1 MQASPV
7 DHLLMNAGGL
17 GFAAMAGL
25 CGTSNG
31 GSGGGTSNFMI
42 LDPLNIMN
50 NTTKNS
56 FLTRDILK

>member
-17 GFAAMAGL
+17 GFAAMSGL
-25 CGTSNG
+25 GGASNG
-31 GSGGGTSNFMI
+31 GSGANSNFMI
-42 LDPLNIMN
+42 LDPLNILN